1 MSSPDLFIP
10 ISRKIIDL
18 SKLVAA
24 DPSFR
29 KTFVFDCGIVPRLFI
44 VVCICLDMNVR
55 REALQVLREIVPRR
69 EGVWDSLAL
78 VRVGERAL
86 QIELSK
92 GVAVEDLRKQ

>member
-1 MSSPDLFIP
+1 
-10 ISRKIIDL
+10 
-18 SKLVAA
+18 
-24 DPSFR
+24 
-29 KTFVFDCGIVPRLFI
+29 
-44 VVCICLDMNVR
+44 MNVR